1 MPLRSSPSER
11 VTHRVCCSTGGH
23 GHWMSEECTVFAEGC
38 KSSNGSVS
46 LLLELSVPYVPVAGF
61 HSYGENYLTELNQ
74 TLAGLLLG

>member
-1 MPLRSSPSER
+1 
-11 VTHRVCCSTGGH
+11 
-23 GHWMSEECTVFAEGC
+23 MSEECTVFAEGC